1 MQQQLVRTVLQSIP
15 PKRGEKNR
23 ISKERCSFV
32 SAFFFSPL
40 FFFLKHVCSTIH
52 EGSANRL
59 TLVIFFFL
67 QKGKKAMVSVCLFFF
82 FFLQQQ
88 KQTTKKN
95 VRKQNHN
102 SISGNIIKKGLTQF
116 RPTGK
121 FTVVFL
127 RYCHDRF
134 IFFTFQ
140 FSKKFTFSFTML
152 AYSVCVVLS

>member
-1 MQQQLVRTVLQSIP
+1 M
-15 PKRGEKNR
+15 
-23 ISKERCSFV
+23 SF
-32 SAFFFSPL
+32 L
-40 FFFLKHVCSTIH
+40 FFFYSNK
-52 EGSANRL
+52 N
-59 TLVIFFFL
+59 
-67 QKGKKAMVSVCLFFF
+67 K
-82 FFLQQQ
+82 QQ
-88 KQTTKKN
+88 KKN

>member
-1 MQQQLVRTVLQSIP
+1 
-15 PKRGEKNR
+15 
-23 ISKERCSFV
+23 
-32 SAFFFSPL
+32 
-40 FFFLKHVCSTIH
+40 
-52 EGSANRL
+52 
-59 TLVIFFFL
+59 
-67 QKGKKAMVSVCLFFF
+67 MVSVCLFFF